1 MDTWRFWDGDRVTGI
16 IYNGGM
22 NDNQTAICIDP
33 ACSGAAGPPHQ
44 HLSMPNPCRHF
55 TRLELIAARLN
66 DPEFADY
73 ILNAGCD
80 HHDADLDD
88 DADYLMR
95 HGN

>member
-1 MDTWRFWDGDRVTGI
+1 
-16 IYNGGM
+16 
-22 NDNQTAICIDP
+22 
-33 ACSGAAGPPHQ
+33 
-44 HLSMPNPCRHF
+44 MPNPCRHF